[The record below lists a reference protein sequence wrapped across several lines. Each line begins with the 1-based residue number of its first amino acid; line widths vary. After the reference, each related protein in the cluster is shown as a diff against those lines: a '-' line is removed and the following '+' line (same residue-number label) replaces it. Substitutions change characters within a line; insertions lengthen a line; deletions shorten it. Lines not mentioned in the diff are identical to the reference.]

1 MNKRFLLIILG
12 TAVGIDKDLNFIA
25 DGEQG
30 VNYVDG
36 KGMFLCT
43 FYSPY
48 SVAEIHEKL
57 AHRPAMLIFDITN
70 SDNYG
75 VNLPSKYYTGIFPE
89 VKDTLDLLSSK
100 LVSVNDGNK
109 VVDETEGSVSVKVKK
124 EVEVE
129 EYDSV
134 NDILDKLGR
143 NNYDRTCLT
152 ENEILILNK
161 G

>member
-100 LVSVNDGNK
+100 LVSVNDSNK
-109 VVDETEGSVSVKVKK
+109 VVDETDGSVSVKVKK

-152 ENEILILNK
+152 ENEIIILNK

>member
-89 VKDTLDLLSSK
+89 IKDTLDLLSSK
-100 LVSVNDGNK
+100 LVSVNNNNK
-109 VVDETEGSVSVKVKK
+109 VVDETDGSVPVKVKT
-124 EVEVE
+124 EVEIE

>member
-1 MNKRFLLIILG
+1 MNKRFFLIILG
-12 TAVGIDKDLNFIA
+12 TAIGIDKDLNFIA

-48 SVAEIHEKL
+48 SVTEIHEKL
-57 AHRPAMLIFDITN
+57 AHRPAMMIFDITN
-70 SDNYG
+70 SENYG

-89 VKDTLDLLSSK
+89 VKDTLDILSSK
-100 LVSVNDGNK
+100 ILSVTDNNK
-109 VVDETEGSVSVKVKK
+109 VVDENNGSVSVKVKK